1 MISRTVKTLGVSLL
15 VAAGSIGA
23 TASVAHAEVQGS
35 PARTQAAV
43 CVHDGKEYSVGSKI
57 YLPDGSYQT
66 CESNGAWRRVMPG

>member
-1 MISRTVKTLGVSLL
+1 MISRTAKTLGIALL

-23 TASVAHAEVQGS
+23 TASVAQAEIRSSAEG
-35 PARTQAAV
+35 TQAVV

-66 CESNGAWRRVMPG
+66 CESNGQWRRVMPG